1 MNRFEKEQLR
11 KYLYE
16 HIDQLSDAQRR
27 EFVAIFG
34 SIAGFSSHAVI
45 KQINNKQLRRA
56 YRHVHSLLKI

>member
-16 HIDQLSDAQRR
+16 NIDQLTDAQRR

-34 SIAGFSSHAVI
+34 SVPGFSSHSVI
-45 KQINNKQLRRA
+45 RQINNKQLRRA
-56 YRHVHSLLKI
+56 YRHVQNLLKI